1 MIIDVKIHKNNYVV
15 NRLYYIALMIILL
28 SIVNSYYEGI
38 KSGIKT
44 SVSREKLAY
53 ILYNYESQNDEL
65 LKSLYPNAN
74 FVKEYAPILKKYKLN
89 VFSR

>member
-1 MIIDVKIHKNNYVV
+1 MIV
-15 NRLYYIALMIILL
+15 LL

-38 KSGIKT
+38 KCGIET
-44 SVSREKLAY
+44 IVSRKKLAY

-74 FVKEYAPILKKYKLN
+74 IVKEYAPILKKYKLN